1 MMRAD
6 PDDDA
11 PDELIVVVRVER
23 TGGIAGLRR
32 EWTAEP
38 PPDEA
43 PRWIGLIEGCPW
55 DATADDR
62 GTTGADRYQWRIV
75 ARLADEP
82 PRRAELPDD
91 RLQGPWRELVDQVR
105 AFGRSERPHAPT
117 PDGPAPARPESPGPT
132 DPDPARRKNL
142 TS

>member
-6 PDDDA
+6 PNDDA
-11 PDELIVVVRVER
+11 PDDEVIVVVRVER

-55 DATADDR
+55 DAADDSA
-62 GTTGADRYQWRIV
+62 TTGADRYQWRIV

-105 AFGRSERPHAPT
+105 AFGRPERPRP
-117 PDGPAPARPESPGPT
+117 PGRGGGAPAHSDAPGVGE
-132 DPDPARRKNL
+132 PARGEGL